1 MTGPVATMVAV
12 TALAL
17 AWIVVAV
24 TIAIL
29 AARRFRLAETVLSAA
44 RVNAALLESAPARPL
59 VVRPDLRVEVDSQL
73 LRDLGLKTVPPR
85 LSDLTAADGGIAGED
100 LAALTAAIDGA
111 RVSARRVALT
121 VRCPAAR
128 LRDGAARPNDPCRR
142 LRDRWSYRRLRR
154 SSGSASTARRC
165 SRRGRCPDPGNPDT
179 SGNC

>member
-59 VVRPDLRVEVDSQL
+59 VVRPDLR
-73 LRDLGLKTVPPR
+73 RDRKGCAISLG
-85 LSDLTAADGGIAGED
+85 
-100 LAALTAAIDGA
+100 
-111 RVSARRVALT
+111 RVSL
-121 VRCPAAR
+121 
-128 LRDGAARPNDPCRR
+128 G
-142 LRDRWSYRRLRR
+142 
-154 SSGSASTARRC
+154 
-165 SRRGRCPDPGNPDT
+165 
-179 SGNC
+179 

>member
-111 RVSARRVALT
+111 RLSARRVALT
-121 VRCPAAR
+121 VRAIGSGRVFEVRGGPAPPPEA
-128 LRDGAARPNDPCRR
+128 
-142 LRDRWSYRRLRR
+142 
-154 SSGSASTARRC
+154 
-165 SRRGRCPDPGNPDT
+165 PGT
-179 SGNC
+179 MLL